1 MLVREL
7 INLLNNYGDL
17 DNEVTLYDLATG
29 NRHSIS
35 LGDIDTGV
43 AGLFEIN
50 YDSSQD
56 YDEDYMNTNPNT

>member
-7 INLLNNYGDL
+7 IELLNRYEDL
-17 DNEVTLYDLATG
+17 DNDVTLYDLATG

-35 LGDIDTGV
+35 LGDIDTGI
-43 AGLFEIN
+43 AGVFEIN

-56 YDEDYMNTNPNT
+56 YEG

>member
-7 INLLNNYGDL
+7 IELLNKYEDLNGD
-17 DNEVTLYDLATG
+17 VTLYDMATG

-56 YDEDYMNTNPNT
+56 YEP

>member
-7 INLLNNYGDL
+7 INLLNNYTDL
-17 DNEVTLYDLATG
+17 DSDVTLYDLATG
-29 NRHSIS
+29 NRHNIS

-56 YDEDYMNTNPNT
+56 YEP

>member
-1 MLVREL
+1 MNSDFITEENKTN
-7 INLLNNYGDL
+7 IADS
-17 DNEVTLYDLATG
+17 YDVIIVG
-29 NRHSIS
+29 
-35 LGDIDTGV
+35 TGV

>member
-7 INLLNNYGDL
+7 IELLNKYEDLNGD
-17 DNEVTLYDLATG
+17 VTLYDMATG

-50 YDSSQD
+50 YDSSID
-56 YDEDYMNTNPNT
+56 YEP

>member
-7 INLLNNYGDL
+7 LNLLSNYTDL
-17 DNEVTLYDLATG
+17 DSEVTLYDTATG

-56 YDEDYMNTNPNT
+56 YVI

>member
-7 INLLNNYGDL
+7 INLLNNYADL
-17 DNEVTLYDLATG
+17 DSDVTLYDMATG
-29 NRHSIS
+29 NRHNIC
-35 LGDIDTGV
+35 LADIDTGV

-56 YDEDYMNTNPNT
+56 YEP

>member
-7 INLLNNYGDL
+7 INLLNNYTDL
-17 DNEVTLYDLATG
+17 DSDVTLYDMATG

-35 LGDIDTGV
+35 LGDIDTGI

-56 YDEDYMNTNPNT
+56 YES

>member
-7 INLLNNYGDL
+7 IDLLNNYADL
-17 DNEVTLYDLATG
+17 DSDVTLYDMATG
-29 NRHSIS
+29 IRHGIS
-35 LGDIDTGV
+35 LGDIDTGI

-56 YDEDYMNTNPNT
+56 YEN

>member
-7 INLLNNYGDL
+7 IDLLNRYEDF
-17 DNEVTLYDLATG
+17 DSEVTLYDMATG
-29 NRHSIS
+29 NRHSLS

-56 YDEDYMNTNPNT
+56 YEP